1 MSDKTGIGGAITSLA
16 DIGVSTGTASGGASD
31 ADAVAGKLKL
41 DVDKLTD
48 ALTDNRT
55 AAKSFLTDAT
65 NGIAA
70 KLTGLLDPVSRASTG
85 LIDVRA
91 NEAGDESSDIDDRIA
106 ALEARLAQRQER
118 LTRAVHGHGAGAG
131 AEPVAGLLADVAARL
146 APHIDAQLPAV
157 PADLRNTSV
166 PPTPTRPMPA
176 YAPAPNAY
184 RESAVLTAS
193 PGAARRDALRRRQPV
208 PDPVLHRH
216 ARRPRRPAGEKLR
229 RAEAIID
236 ELLATLDMSV
246 GEVAERLQALY
257 LFFKEHLMSA
267 RLKQDAEKV
276 DEVARFMRE
285 LRASWATIA
294 GA

>member
-118 LTRAVHGHGAGAG
+118 LT
-131 AEPVAGLLADVAARL
+131 
-146 APHIDAQLPAV
+146 AQF
-157 PADLRNTSV
+157 
-166 PPTPTRPMPA
+166 
-176 YAPAPNAY
+176 
-184 RESAVLTAS
+184 TAM
-193 PGAARRDALRRRQPV
+193 
-208 PDPVLHRH
+208 
-216 ARRPRRPAGEKLR
+216 E
-229 RAEAIID
+229 
-236 ELLATLDMSV
+236 
-246 GEVAERLQALY
+246 QALAQ
-257 LFFKEHLMSA
+257 S
-267 RLKQDAEKV
+267 QSQG
-276 DEVARFMRE
+276 
-285 LRASWATIA
+285 SWLTSQL
-294 GA
+294 G